1 MASDSTEE
9 KSPKRSDMF
18 RHVCHFC
25 GDEWEAYSYYSSCK
39 KCETLGELQVNRYVL
54 ERAEKHT
61 WAIGQPEVQAL
72 ARFIQNL
79 QLD

>member
-1 MASDSTEE
+1 MASDSSEE
-9 KSPKRSDMF
+9 NSQKRSDSY

-25 GDEWEAYSYYSSCK
+25 GDSWEALSYYSSCK
-39 KCETLGELQVNRYVL
+39 KCETLGELQVNLYVL

-61 WAIGQPEVQAL
+61 WAIGQPEVQAM
-72 ARFIQNL
+72 ARFIREL